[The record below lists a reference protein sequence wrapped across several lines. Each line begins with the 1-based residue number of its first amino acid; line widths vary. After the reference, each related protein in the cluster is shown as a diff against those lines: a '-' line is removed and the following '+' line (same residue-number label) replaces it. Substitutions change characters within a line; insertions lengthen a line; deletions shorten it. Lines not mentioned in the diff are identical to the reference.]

1 MMLLLMLFPQVRL
14 KAEVLPDVPLKTTTA
29 YIAQDGQHVQPIAIK
44 PLESEL
50 QGQIMCLCGGCRAPL
65 NDCPMMNCHSKIPQK
80 EKLHDYVEQGMS
92 RDAIV
97 NIMNNGGDGG
107 NTVKAIVDRFPTEV
121 RADVYNSKGEVTAPG
136 QTMSIEDWHNSSK
149 AGNLKTTAF
158 EKLFPTMNWSIKQ
171 KMAPGAAKD
180 LGTFFTAPPPHTPF

>member
-1 MMLLLMLFPQVRL
+1 M
-14 KAEVLPDVPLKTTTA
+14 TA
-29 YIAQDGQHVQPIAIK
+29 AGTAIGTVYGDDNMFNANSSVGVAHSGETAQ
-44 PLESEL
+44 
-50 QGQIMCLCGGCRAPL
+50 
-65 NDCPMMNCHSKIPQK
+65 
-80 EKLHDYVEQGMS
+80 MS
-92 RDAIV
+92 RDTIV